1 MSKLAHQHVVRRLAV
16 ESETDP
22 TDPALVGQGMMKL
35 YSFYEPSLVGADY
48 WIDSFQKIS
57 VITDPKQPAQ
67 TKSVFN
73 YSSLPTPPADPTNT
87 VRQMQTFEVVAPQ
100 FSIPLDDIDT
110 HYPPD
115 GHQDEGRVL
124 PHIVFNDPHL
134 PWERYPGKAA
144 PFIGPS
150 TDKRE
155 SVPWLAV
162 IVFDPE
168 DLLLSAAEITALGI
182 PTVPILSPD
191 PTATA
196 SPTKVPPGGA
206 YPMSVQQY
214 LSMNRFCRVAYEVDS
229 DWGVDANGNPL
240 PDSIQVF
247 QEGMT
252 AIFPTK
258 EMFKTLF
265 GTKDLL
271 EQNKSLA
278 HVRNINTTGMPDA
291 GVEETGLFSIIISRR
306 TGPINLSAPKTQM
319 AHLISIEHFDSTLD
333 RIASTDPN
341 DKDTS
346 GIDRIGLV
354 SLFSWTYTALPPNPV
369 NFLDSMIAIGNSTQ
383 FLKPDQS
390 IVDNVRKVSTKLAN
404 RLDSGYTFSRWR
416 AQTGEETASFNRGPL
431 VPAPVTSPTTD
442 KTKTAWPGTS
452 NFGTDYQILDKDL
465 GVMDL
470 SE

>member
-1 MSKLAHQHVVRRLAV
+1 M
-16 ESETDP
+16 
-22 TDPALVGQGMMKL
+22 
-35 YSFYEPSLVGADY
+35 
-48 WIDSFQKIS
+48 
-57 VITDPKQPAQ
+57 
-67 TKSVFN
+67 
-73 YSSLPTPPADPTNT
+73 
-87 VRQMQTFEVVAPQ
+87 
-100 FSIPLDDIDT
+100 
-110 HYPPD
+110 
-115 GHQDEGRVL
+115 L

-134 PWERYPGKAA
+134 PWERYPGTAY

-168 DLLLSAAEITALGI
+168 DLLLSADEITALGI
-182 PTVPILSPD
+182 PTVLIISTD
-191 PTATA
+191 PTTKA

-214 LSMNRFCRVAYEVDS
+214 LSINRFRRVEYDVDS
-229 DWGVDANGNPL
+229 NWNVDAKGNPL
-240 PDSIQVF
+240 LDSIQMS

-258 EMFKTLF
+258 DMFNTLF

-291 GVEETGLFSIIISRR
+291 GVEEIGLFSIIISRR
-306 TGPINLSAPKTQM
+306 TGPVTLSTPKTQM

-333 RIASTDPN
+333 RIGSIDPK

-354 SLFSWTYTALPPNPV
+354 SLFSWTYSALPPNPV
-369 NFLDSMIAIGNSTQ
+369 NFLDSMIAIGNST
-383 FLKPDQS
+383 
-390 IVDNVRKVSTKLAN
+390 
-404 RLDSGYTFSRWR
+404 
-416 AQTGEETASFNRGPL
+416 
-431 VPAPVTSPTTD
+431 
-442 KTKTAWPGTS
+442 
-452 NFGTDYQILDKDL
+452 
-465 GVMDL
+465 
-470 SE
+470 